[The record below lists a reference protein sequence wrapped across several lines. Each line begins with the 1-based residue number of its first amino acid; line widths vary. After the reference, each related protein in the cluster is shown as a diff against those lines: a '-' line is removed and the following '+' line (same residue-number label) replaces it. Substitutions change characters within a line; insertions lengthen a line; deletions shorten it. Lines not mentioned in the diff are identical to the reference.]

1 MSKRYKNFDL
11 FAKDFK
17 KNTNKILDKLEDEMD
32 DVGDDIVDLIK
43 NRTRKGYG
51 VDKNYGSKQKLA
63 PLKESYKEYRK
74 RYRSQLGGGAKP
86 TKSNLTFSGSMLD
99 SLKAKVKGLSV
110 LVRPTG
116 QDSKGVPNLQKAG
129 QLTKGGKHMKARP
142 FLFLSQ
148 IEINR
153 IAKDIRK
160 RVASIIDKLF

>member
-1 MSKRYKNFDL
+1 MSKHYKNYDL

-17 KNTNKILDKLEDEMD
+17 KNTNKILDELEDEMD
-32 DVGDDIVDLIK
+32 DVGEVIIDLIK

-51 VDKNYGSKQKLA
+51 VDANYGSKGKLA
-63 PLKESYKEYRK
+63 PLQPSTKEYRK
-74 RYRSQLGGGAKP
+74 RYRGKLSSETKP
-86 TKSNLTFSGSMLD
+86 KKSNLTFTGSMLD
-99 SLKAKVKGLSV
+99 SLKAKVKGFSV

-116 QDSKGVPNLQKAG
+116 RDSKGVPNLQKAG

-142 FLFLSQ
+142 FLYLSQ

-153 IAKDIRK
+153 LTKDIRK